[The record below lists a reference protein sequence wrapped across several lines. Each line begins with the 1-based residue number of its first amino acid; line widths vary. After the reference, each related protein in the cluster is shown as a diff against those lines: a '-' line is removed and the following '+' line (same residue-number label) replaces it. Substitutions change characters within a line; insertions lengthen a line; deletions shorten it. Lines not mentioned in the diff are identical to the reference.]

1 MGPMREASPASA
13 LSGPAGAGT
22 PWCAQPTAPP
32 TARTKARAPAT
43 AEGGGRDIGSSLMR
57 RLAGGTLFVVWQPR
71 RPGEGPLVLAHRG
84 ASALE
89 TENTVAA
96 FRRARIDGADGVELD
111 VLLCATGEVMV
122 FHDDDLRRLGG
133 RPERIADLPYR
144 TLREV
149 QLPRGTTIPT
159 LEEAL
164 EAAGPRLLVN
174 VELKANNLGF
184 GPTAALVEA
193 VAGVI
198 ARTESARRV
207 LVSSFN
213 PWARPFALHPEL
225 GLCSAGRVAAW
236 HRRGYQVN
244 VWTVDDPAAL
254 RACRRMGV
262 DGVITNDPA
271 RSRAALASA

>member
-1 MGPMREASPASA
+1 
-13 LSGPAGAGT
+13 
-22 PWCAQPTAPP
+22 
-32 TARTKARAPAT
+32 
-43 AEGGGRDIGSSLMR
+43 MR

-71 RPGEGPLVLAHRG
+71 RPEEGPLVLAHRG

-96 FRRARIDGADGVELD
+96 FRRARTDGADGVELD

-122 FHDDDLRRLGG
+122 FHDDDLRRLAG
-133 RPERIADLPYR
+133 RPERLADLPYR
-144 TLREV
+144 ALREV

-164 EAAGPRLLVN
+164 EACGPELLVN
-174 VELKANNLGF
+174 VELKANDLGF

-198 ARTESARRV
+198 ARTASGARV

-213 PWARPFALHPEL
+213 PWAVHLWTRRAPEVRAALLFERASMLPLRRAWLAPWVRPFALHPEL
-225 GLCSAGRVAAW
+225 VLCSAGRVAAW

-254 RACRRMGV
+254 RDCRRMGV